1 MRFTSKH
8 PVVLS
13 TSRAG
18 ALAEGTLPPA
28 REKPAAGLLF
38 GLAAYGY
45 WGLMPVY
52 FKAVQEVP
60 PGKLL
65 AHRVVWCAPLMVL
78 ALTLLRRWPDFIRC
92 LSSRRLR
99 GLLTVS
105 SLLIATNW
113 LLYILGVTTGRVVET
128 SLGYFINPLFSVLL
142 GILFFRERLRP
153 WQTAAVLLAA
163 AGIAYSLRSLGG
175 VPWIALGL
183 AGSFGLYGLVRKVS
197 GVESLTGL
205 TVETLVLT
213 PPAVG
218 YLVWQSAQGNA
229 VFGGVGTVGRILVL
243 ASGVVTAIPL
253 LCFGAA
259 ARRLPLSTLGF
270 LQYIAPSMQ
279 LALAVGWYGEPF
291 TVDHAISFGFIWAG
305 LALFSAESIFVR
317 HRVEGEAPLAPSPTA
332 TCGPINQHDRRM
344 A

>member
-1 MRFTSKH
+1 
-8 PVVLS
+8 
-13 TSRAG
+13 
-18 ALAEGTLPPA
+18 
-28 REKPAAGLLF
+28 
-38 GLAAYGY
+38 
-45 WGLMPVY
+45 
-52 FKAVQEVP
+52 
-60 PGKLL
+60 
-65 AHRVVWCAPLMVL
+65 MVL
-78 ALTLLRRWPDFIRC
+78 ALTLLRRWPDFFRC

-105 SLLIATNW
+105 SLLVATNW

-163 AGIAYSLRSLGG
+163 AGIAYSVRSLAG

-205 TVETLVLT
+205 TVETLVLSL
-213 PPAVG
+213 PAAG

-229 VFGGVGTVGRILVL
+229 IFGGVGTAGRMLVL

-270 LQYIAPSMQ
+270 LHYISPSMQ
-279 LALAVGWYGEPF
+279 LALAVGWYGESF

-317 HRVEGEAPLAPSPTA
+317 HRVEDEAPLAPRPTT